1 MTKLVNKSSNET
13 LFNEVFEATNFKS
26 RLIGL
31 IGTKKLSEK
40 AYYFPRCNWIHT
52 FFMSIPID
60 VIYLDK
66 KGFVKKIDHNL
77 QPWRMPLPVMSAH
90 SVIEMAAGEAKAR
103 NIKTGDELHVGN

>member
-1 MTKLVNKSSNET
+1 MKLVNKTSNET
-13 LFNEVFEATNFKS
+13 LLQDVLVADSHKR

-31 IGTKKLSEK
+31 IGTKEFSEK

-66 KGFVKKIDHNL
+66 KGLVKKIDYNL
-77 QPWRMPLPVMSAH
+77 KPWRLPLPVFTARD
-90 SVIEMAAGEAKAR
+90 VIEVAAGTAKAK